1 MREEVPLIG
10 LIEGEDLRKIKSRN
24 ADNSIYDF
32 NMKVALFFIIGSQ
45 SEELFFS
52 VFFLF
57 HSVPEE
63 LMDLI
68 FISRLNCFH

>member
-10 LIEGEDLRKIKSRN
+10 LIEGKDLKKIKSRN

-45 SEELFFS
+45 SEELLY
-52 VFFLF
+52 FFLLGF
-57 HSVPEE
+57 C
-63 LMDLI
+63 
-68 FISRLNCFH
+68 FIRCLKN